1 MYCLAEGATSPCSQ
15 LTSCLSV
22 ATEQALTP
30 AHKALL
36 GGKLASSPWWGCGGR
51 ALLVAA
57 LGSMCSLSIMQQP
70 GERDG
75 TDTSHHSS
83 QPSPLADPDWLN
95 HDPILLA
102 LMAVVIL
109 SDFFFFPCLCPTA
122 CGILLGNCLFPK
134 QIEPRPS
141 TVKAPSSNHWSTVGD
156 FSTAVLLG
164 ISTSLKLVQLKPQD
178 YFPIVGK
185 REVLLLDRQ
194 ICKAWN

>member
-36 GGKLASSPWWGCGGR
+36 GGKLASSPWWGCGGW

-109 SDFFFFPCLCPTA
+109 SDFFFFLA
-122 CGILLGNCLFPK
+122 CVPQLVGSCWGIVCSPK
-134 QIEPRPS
+134 
-141 TVKAPSSNHWSTVGD
+141 N
-156 FSTAVLLG
+156 
-164 ISTSLKLVQLKPQD
+164 
-178 YFPIVGK
+178 
-185 REVLLLDRQ
+185 
-194 ICKAWN
+194 